1 MKLNDPS
8 TMILPI
14 MILAILIVAVFIAV
28 GIFPLAEK
36 ANPIDPR
43 SPPAGVKPGMVSH
56 HTERTEFWS
65 NVPINS
71 KQTGGTE
78 AASIETWPP
87 EKSTTDRTDKTDEL
101 FDYGSRAREPASGRS
116 RVEDPFHAEQSIAA
130 PCDGTCLGVAPV
142 PIYPPSVRSGPPA
155 PAWIGEVAP
164 FWYEKEGQ
172 YREPDWPAPGDE
184 PEKKGLFARLRDR
197 RAGR

>member
-8 TMILPI
+8 TMILPM

-43 SPPAGVKPGMVSH
+43 SPPAGKPGMVSH

-87 EKSTTDRTDKTDEL
+87 EKSTTDYTDKTDEL
-101 FDYGSRAREPASGRS
+101 FDYGTPARDLAPGRPGLLH
-116 RVEDPFHAEQSIAA
+116 RNAELQDSF
-130 PCDGTCLGVAPV
+130 PCDANCPQRAPV
-142 PIYPPSVRSGPPA
+142 PIYPPSERSGPPA
-155 PAWIGEVAP
+155 PAYIGEVAP
-164 FWYEKEGQ
+164 YWYEKEGQ

-184 PEKKGLFARLRDR
+184 PEKKGLFARLREK